1 MNIRPETIE
10 LLEENSVNKLLDIDL
25 GDDFLDLTPK
35 AKVTKVKINKL
46 DYYQTKKLLH
56 SKGNNQQNEKQRT
69 GQEKL
74 FAKHISDKGLIAI
87 IYK

>member
-46 DYYQTKKLLH
+46 DYIKPKNFCIAKETINKMKSNVLDRRNYLQSIYLI
-56 SKGNNQQNEKQRT
+56 KG
-69 GQEKL
+69 
-74 FAKHISDKGLIAI
+74 
-87 IYK
+87 

>member
-10 LLEENSVNKLLDIDL
+10 LLEENSINKLLDIDL

-46 DYYQTKKLLH
+46 DYIKPKNFCIANETINKMKSNVLDRRNYLQSIYLI
-56 SKGNNQQNEKQRT
+56 KG
-69 GQEKL
+69 
-74 FAKHISDKGLIAI
+74 
-87 IYK
+87 